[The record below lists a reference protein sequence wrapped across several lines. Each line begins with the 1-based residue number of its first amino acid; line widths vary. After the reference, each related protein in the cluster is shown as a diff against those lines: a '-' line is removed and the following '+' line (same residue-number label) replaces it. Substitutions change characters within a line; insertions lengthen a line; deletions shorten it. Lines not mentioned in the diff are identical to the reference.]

1 MKTSSRSRPIRPAIK
16 WHGGKGNL
24 KRWIASLLPAHTVY
38 VEPYAGGL
46 SVLLNKYRSAFEV
59 VGDIDT
65 GLIGLYVA
73 LRDEPKVLIE
83 RLRSIPCVEESFAW
97 ATSTPEASDP
107 IERAARFVVR
117 YRFSRGGLGKSF
129 SWSDRP
135 RGNQAESLN
144 SWETI
149 LAEELPRIAR
159 RIQRVEFLQG
169 DAIELI
175 RRHDGPDTLF
185 YLDPPYVHSTRTAR
199 NVYRHELAEAGH
211 CRLLETISA
220 IRGMVALS
228 GYRSELYDHAL
239 QYWERHEIERP
250 NDSGQGKTK
259 QRRTE
264 VLWLNPACDRF
275 SLTRIRELV
284 MIN

>member
-1 MKTSSRSRPIRPAIK
+1 MKIPRSRPIRPPIK

-24 KRWIASLLPAHTVY
+24 KRWIACLLPAHTVY

-46 SVLLNKYRSAFEV
+46 SVLLNKYRSEVEV

-65 GLIGLYVA
+65 DLIGFFLV

-83 RLRSIPCVEESFAW
+83 RLRSIPCAAESFAW
-97 ATSTPEASDP
+97 ANSTPEASDP
-107 IERAARFVVR
+107 IERAVRFVVR

-149 LAEELPRIAR
+149 LAEELSRIAR
-159 RIQRVEFLQG
+159 RLHGVQIVHG
-169 DAIELI
+169 DALELI

-185 YLDPPYVHSTRTAR
+185 YLDPPYLPATRTAR
-199 NVYRHELAEAGH
+199 SVYRHELAEADH

-239 QYWERHEIERP
+239 QCWERHEIERP

-264 VLWLNPACDRF
+264 VIWLNPACDRF
-275 SLTRIRELV
+275 RLV
-284 MIN
+284 SP